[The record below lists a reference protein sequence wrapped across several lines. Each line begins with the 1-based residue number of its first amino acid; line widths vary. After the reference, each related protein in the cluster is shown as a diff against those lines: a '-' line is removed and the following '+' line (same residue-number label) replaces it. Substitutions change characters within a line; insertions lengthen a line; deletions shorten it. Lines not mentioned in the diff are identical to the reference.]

1 MAYDAV
7 TYTELL
13 ESIRIDVIKP
23 KSVKPPDN
31 FEIPEILKG
40 PPTSPG
46 KEKAHYVPGMLEAL
60 NVCLRPWLH
69 HSLLAK
75 LHPYVLPEKIFD
87 MCQSCLAG
95 IGHLALEFIVSSV
108 VIRISIF

>member
-7 TYTELL
+7 IYSKLL
-13 ESIRIDVIKP
+13 ESIKIEEIKP
-23 KSVKPPDN
+23 KSVKPPN
-31 FEIPEILKG
+31 KFEIPEILKS

-46 KEKAHYVPGMLEAL
+46 KEKELYVPGLLEVL
-60 NVCLRPWLH
+60 KVCLRPWSH

-87 MCQSCLAG
+87 MGQSCWAG
-95 IGHLALEFIVSSV
+95 IGHLALEFIFSSMM
-108 VIRISIF
+108 IRISIF